1 MVMKVVIRADA
12 SSYIGSGHI
21 MRCLVLADRLKLD
34 GNEVIFATRPQNG
47 DLNELIKHR
56 GFNIYELHQPTD
68 WVEPSTTADYAAWL
82 QVSES
87 EDAEECANSFYN
99 PDLVITDHYAIGAKW
114 HEIVKK
120 SYNCKVIAIDDLV
133 RAHNAELIID
143 QTLLREPSEYSALNP
158 KAEVLTGTEYAIV
171 NQLFSN
177 HHKSQIMH
185 AHKLADKPRVLISMG
200 GIDAP
205 NATEQVLAVLRQ
217 SINPPETTVLL
228 NPRAP
233 HYNIIKKIADEN
245 SAWLTHFDFVDDM
258 AELMCQHDIC
268 IGAPGST
275 SWERACVGLPSIV
288 IALADNQ
295 QTICK
300 NLEAVG
306 AAISI
311 ELNAISKNLMNAYNQ
326 LIKNYSEMRSI
337 NLNLCD
343 GMGVDRIMKQI
354 NKLFNN
360 TLSLRFATSK
370 DIEQVYSWQ
379 CEPETRRYALNK
391 SVPSLAEHTTWMT
404 KKLASENDYFYI
416 IELAANK
423 CEKTASVGA
432 VRLDKSDKEYY
443 TISIFVSP
451 EHFGK
456 GIGKYALK
464 QIDILHPKAFINAIV
479 LKENIASQFLF
490 SNAGYIRVNDEQF
503 YRKPLK

>member
-1 MVMKVVIRADA
+1 MLKIVIRADA

-34 GNEVIFATRPQNG
+34 GHEVTFATRPQNG
-47 DLNELIKHR
+47 DLVSLIKQR
-56 GFNIYELHQPTD
+56 GFAVHELQQPTD
-68 WVEPSTTADYAAWL
+68 WVIPSTTADYAAWL
-82 QVSES
+82 QVSEP
-87 EDAEECANSFYN
+87 EDAKECATAFYN

-114 HEIVKK
+114 HEVVKK
-120 SYNCKVIAIDDLV
+120 AYHCKVIAIDDLV

-143 QTLLREPSEYSALNP
+143 QTLLREPSEYSVLNP
-158 KAEVLTGTEYAIV
+158 RTKALTGTEYAIV
-171 NQLFSN
+171 NPLFSKR
-177 HHKSQIMH
+177 HKSQLMLNT
-185 AHKLADKPRVLISMG
+185 KLVDKPRVLLSMG

-217 SINPPETTVLL
+217 SISPPETAVLL
-228 NPRAP
+228 SPRAP
-233 HYNIIKKIADEN
+233 HYNRIKEFAEEN
-245 SAWLTHFDFVDDM
+245 SAWVTHVDFVDDM
-258 AELMCQHDIC
+258 AELMCRHDIA

-306 AAISI
+306 AAISV
-311 ELNAISKNLMNAYNQ
+311 ELNAINKNLMIAYKQ
-326 LIKNYSEMRSI
+326 LIKNYSEMRAI

-343 GMGVDRIMKQI
+343 GKGVDRIMKQI

-370 DIEQVYSWQ
+370 DIEQVYNWQ

-391 SVPSLAEHTTWMT
+391 NVPSLAEHTTWMT
-404 KKLASENDYFYI
+404 RKLESENNYFYI
-416 IELAANK
+416 IELAASK
-423 CEKTASVGA
+423 CEKKTSVGV
-432 VRLDKSDKEYY
+432 VRLDQSGEETY
-443 TISIFVSP
+443 TISIFITP

-456 GIGKYALK
+456 GIAKYALK
-464 QIDILHPKAFINAIV
+464 QIDILHPKEFINAVV
-479 LKENIASQFLF
+479 LKENTASQALF
-490 SNAGYIRVNDEQF
+490 SRAGYTRVNEEQF
-503 YRKPLK
+503 TRQPVE

>member
-1 MVMKVVIRADA
+1 MLKVVIRSDA

-34 GNEVIFATRPQNG
+34 DHDVTFATRPQNG
-47 DLNELIKHR
+47 DLVSLIKQR
-56 GFNIYELHQPTD
+56 GFTVHELQQPTD
-68 WVEPSTTADYAAWL
+68 WVIPSTSADYVAWL

-87 EDAEECANSFYN
+87 EDAKECATAFSN

-114 HEIVKK
+114 HKVMKK
-120 SYNCKVIAIDDLV
+120 AYHCKVIAIDDLV
-133 RAHNAELIID
+133 RAHTADLIID
-143 QTLLREPSEYSALNP
+143 QTLLREPSEYSDLNP
-158 KAEVLTGTEYAIV
+158 RTEALTGTEYAIV
-171 NQLFSN
+171 NPLFSK
-177 HHKSQIMH
+177 HHKSQLILDI
-185 AHKLADKPRVLISMG
+185 KLADKPRVLLSMG

-217 SINPPETTVLL
+217 SISPPETTVLL
-228 NPRAP
+228 SPRAP
-233 HYNIIKKIADEN
+233 HYNRIKEFAEEN
-245 SAWLTHFDFVDDM
+245 SAWVTHFNFVDDM
-258 AELMCQHDIC
+258 ADLMCKHDIA

-306 AAISI
+306 AAISV
-311 ELNAISKNLMNAYNQ
+311 ELNAINKNLMNAYKQ

-343 GMGVDRIMKQI
+343 GKGVERIMKRI

-360 TLSLRFATSK
+360 TLNLRFATLK
-370 DIEQVYSWQ
+370 DVEQVYNWQ

-391 SVPSLAEHTTWMT
+391 DVPSLAEHTAWMT
-404 KKLASENDYFYI
+404 RKLESKNDYFYI
-416 IELAANK
+416 IELAANRDK
-423 CEKTASVGA
+423 KATSVGV
-432 VRLDKSDKEYY
+432 VRLDKSDKGKY
-443 TISIFVSP
+443 TISIFIAP

-456 GIGKYALK
+456 GIAKHALK
-464 QIDILHPKAFINAIV
+464 QVDILHPKAFIDAVV
-479 LKENIASQFLF
+479 LKENTASQTLF
-490 SNAGYIRVNDEQF
+490 SRAGYTRVSEEQF
-503 YRKPLK
+503 TRQPVE

>member
-1 MVMKVVIRADA
+1 MLKIVIRADA

-21 MRCLVLADRLKLD
+21 MRCLVLADRLKRD
-34 GNEVIFATRPQNG
+34 GHDVAFATRPQNG
-47 DLNELIKHR
+47 DLVSLIKQR
-56 GFNIYELHQPTD
+56 GFRVYSLQQPTD
-68 WVEPSTTADYAAWL
+68 WLIPSTNADYAAWL
-82 QVSES
+82 QVSELA
-87 EDAEECANSFYN
+87 DAKECASAFYN

-114 HEIVKK
+114 HEVVKK
-120 SYNCKVIAIDDLV
+120 SYHCKVIAIDDLV
-133 RAHNAELIID
+133 RSHAADLIID
-143 QTLLREPSEYSALNP
+143 QTLLREPNEYKDLNP
-158 KAEVLTGTEYAIV
+158 SIEALTGIEYAII
-171 NQLFSN
+171 NSHFSK
-177 HHKSQIMH
+177 HHKSQLMLDT
-185 AHKLADKPRVLISMG
+185 KLVNKPRVLLSMG

-205 NATEQVLAVLRQ
+205 NATEQVLSVLRQ
-217 SINPPETTVLL
+217 SISPPETTVLL
-228 NPRAP
+228 SPRAP
-233 HYNIIKKIADEN
+233 HYNKIKEFAEEN
-245 SAWLTHFDFVDDM
+245 SAWVIHVNFVDDM
-258 AELMCQHDIC
+258 ADLMCKHDIA

-306 AAISI
+306 AAISV
-311 ELNAISKNLMNAYNQ
+311 ELNAINKNLMSAYKD

-343 GMGVDRIMKQI
+343 GRGVDRIMKQI
-354 NKLFNN
+354 YKMFNN

-370 DIEQVYSWQ
+370 DIEQVYNWQ

-391 SVPSLAEHTTWMT
+391 NVPSLAEHTNWMT
-404 KKLASENDYFYI
+404 KKLANENDYFYI

-423 CEKTASVGA
+423 CKKTVSVGV

-443 TISIFVSP
+443 TISIFITP

-464 QIDILHPKAFINAIV
+464 QIDILHPKKFINAVV
-479 LKENIASQFLF
+479 LKENTASQFLF

-503 YRKPLK
+503 YRKPLE